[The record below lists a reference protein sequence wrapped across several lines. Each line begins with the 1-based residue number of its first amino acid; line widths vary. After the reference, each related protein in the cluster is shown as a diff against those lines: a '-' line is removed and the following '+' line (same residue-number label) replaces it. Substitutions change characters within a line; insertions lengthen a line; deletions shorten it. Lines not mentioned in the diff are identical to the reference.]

1 MRRWSV
7 LAALLALVVLPLL
20 VAGCG
25 YGAAVPAGSANVVAA
40 DSLLNSK
47 YSGAWW
53 SHLFGGKNEAPKIGA
68 LQLRSTWMSR
78 VSTPPTQK
86 AAALARLSTA
96 ITTVDQLRAD
106 GAFSQTDANK
116 VLAAISDI
124 QIGSQQEAIGRPAG
138 AAVTVRGS
146 DPSFEHAERHDHP
159 SRGRWC
165 GGSTGTHR

>member
-1 MRRWSV
+1 VRRWFV
-7 LAALLALVVLPLL
+7 LAALVALVVLPLL

-68 LQLRSTWMSR
+68 LQLTIDMDVASIDSA
-78 VSTPPTQK
+78 TQK

-106 GAFSQTDANK
+106 GAFSQADANK

-124 QIGSQQEAIGRPAG
+124 QTEVNKRP
-138 AAVTVRGS
+138 
-146 DPSFEHAERHDHP
+146 
-159 SRGRWC
+159 
-165 GGSTGTHR
+165 